1 MASRITRWVSLKC
14 RHILSLC
21 HPIST
26 HAYTGI
32 LILTGIGMS
41 NQPASHVR
49 PFRSANRPKAA
60 LLKWLCFILLTRW
73 VFCLNR
79 GSSVNCVYLYFC
91 QNLQRW
97 WNWQKKS
104 IFLLVIHEQP
114 LLQLK
119 GYSGN
124 FSVRGTAVLSSNV
137 ANRATW
143 CHEMGQVWDIT
154 SRIS

>member
-26 HAYTGI
+26 HDYTGI

-49 PFRSANRPKAA
+49 PFGSANRPKAA

-79 GSSVNCVYLYFC
+79 GSSVNYVCFYFC

-97 WNWQKKS
+97 WNWQKKINFPPRNS
-104 IFLLVIHEQP
+104 WTTPSSAIRIFRELFRTWDSRLIVKCRQP
-114 LLQLK
+114 RHVVPR
-119 GYSGN
+119 N
-124 FSVRGTAVLSSNV
+124 GTSL
-137 ANRATW
+137 RY
-143 CHEMGQVWDIT
+143 HFKD
-154 SRIS
+154 